1 MKKRLLGSSELW
13 TVIKIILILTI
24 IFGFNDGSENF
35 IFSKWF
41 ANFLFTCLIVSLI
54 VSFNILGLKLAA
66 KYYGTELK
74 VKIWN
79 SHKFKTATSFGK
91 KFLLLYT
98 TPILSIIVMLL
109 SNGRIYLSTVMSFSV
124 NEKLFGR
131 KFQNLTYFN
140 ISSIVFFGLLSN
152 LILMWIFKLLEF
164 DLGLKLSFWFILF
177 SLLPISEL
185 PGTKLL
191 LGSTTFYIFNLVFF
205 ILNAILLYVSSSF
218 ANLLI
223 SMIFSVV
230 FAGLFFFFFQYKKA

>member
-13 TVIKIILILTI
+13 TLIKIILILTL

-35 IFSKWF
+35 FFSNWF
-41 ANFLFTCLIVSLI
+41 TNFLFTCLIVSLI

-79 SHKFKTATSFGK
+79 SHKFKTAVTFGK
-91 KFLLLYT
+91 KLLLLYT

-109 SNGRIYLSTVMSFSV
+109 SNGKIYFSTVMSFSV

-191 LGSTTFYIFNLVFF
+191 LGSATFYVFNLVFF
-205 ILNAILLYVSSSF
+205 ILNIVLLYVISSF
-218 ANLLI
+218 AALFVSLV
-223 SMIFSVV
+223 FSVV
-230 FAGLFFFFFQYKKA
+230 FASLFFFFFQYKKA